1 MDLILILFGSIF
13 GIFVIASHLDV
24 NRQSSTQFWQG
35 LMSSEYSVPKSIQ
48 PVISESMKLGLAYF
62 DGNGWYPPNYVNV
75 LLTPTSIVFK
85 TTFPYRKLGCYEI
98 PYDRVEII
106 GERRCFWVLCYVF
119 KVSDVGDFDVRFL
132 LRKKSFLSI
141 RREFLVGR

>member
-48 PVISESMKLGLAYF
+48 PVISESMKLGLAY
-62 DGNGWYPPNYVNV
+62 
-75 LLTPTSIVFK
+75 
-85 TTFPYRKLGCYEI
+85 RKLGCYEI

-106 GERRCFWVLCYVF
+106 GERRCFLVLCYVF